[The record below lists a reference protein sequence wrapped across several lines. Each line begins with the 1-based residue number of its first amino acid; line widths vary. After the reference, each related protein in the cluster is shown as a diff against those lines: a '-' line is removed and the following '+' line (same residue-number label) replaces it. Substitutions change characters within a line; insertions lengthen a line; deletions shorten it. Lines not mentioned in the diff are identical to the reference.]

1 MSPPESSSSPG
12 PPNVFRQAF
21 VFYVVVLVALLF
33 SFALASIV
41 AGVLEVGSPIL
52 FMLLI
57 APLLIAVVLF
67 IQVDTLV
74 ERRLEAILAEST
86 TQHSGGR
93 NTTTAED

>member
-33 SFALASIV
+33 SFALASVV
-41 AGVLEVGSPIL
+41 AGVLEAPSML
-52 FMLLI
+52 FMLLV
-57 APLLIAVVLF
+57 APLLVAIVLF

-74 ERRLEAILAEST
+74 ERRIQATLAEST
-86 TQHSGGR
+86 DQPSGGR
-93 NTTTAED
+93 TSTTAED